1 MAPLKGS
8 ISEDR
13 RPIPCSKVIYQ
24 NSVFT
29 HLSAFTKNQGL
40 SVTSK
45 WQDAARGVPSKILQT
60 SYSSPL
66 AETDVDALTEAI
78 NKNIATLIALY
89 SREEK
94 KVDRPQ
100 RAVELLTSFFARSF
114 VIWGSLLF
122 IFLWM
127 FGNTVAP
134 FLHLVSFDPP
144 PFTWL
149 QDGITIAGFALALM
163 ILSTQNRQSK
173 IEERHAQLDLQ
184 VNLLAEQKIAKIIAL
199 LEELRRDLPN
209 VKNRYDAEAE
219 SMQEAAD
226 PLAVLNALEETLES
240 IEEAME
246 QQDSEDFNLTGASY
260 TEREVGSR
268 GD

>member
-1 MAPLKGS
+1 
-8 ISEDR
+8 
-13 RPIPCSKVIYQ
+13 
-24 NSVFT
+24 
-29 HLSAFTKNQGL
+29 
-40 SVTSK
+40 VTSK
-45 WQDAARGVPSKILQT
+45 WQDAVREQPSKIIQT
-60 SYSSPL
+60 SSSWPI
-66 AETDVDALTEAI
+66 AETDLDALTEAI

-89 SREEK
+89 SREEQ

-100 RAVELLTSFFARSF
+100 RAVELLTAFFARSF

-127 FGNTVAP
+127 FGNTLAP
-134 FLHLVSFDPP
+134 SLHWVPLDPP
-144 PFTWL
+144 PFNGL
-149 QDGITIAGFALALM
+149 QDGLTIAGFAMALM

-209 VKNRYDAEAE
+209 VQNRYDPEAE

-226 PLAVLNALEETLES
+226 PLAVLNALEETLET

-246 QQDSEDFNLTGASY
+246 QQNSEDLNLTEASY
-260 TEREVGSR
+260 TEREVGGR
-268 GD
+268 GE

>member
-1 MAPLKGS
+1 VISKG
-8 ISEDR
+8 
-13 RPIPCSKVIYQ
+13 P
-24 NSVFT
+24 NSVQAQSSET
-29 HLSAFTKNQGL
+29 PQ
-40 SVTSK
+40 
-45 WQDAARGVPSKILQT
+45 P
-60 SYSSPL
+60 SYSWPVT
-66 AETDVDALTEAI
+66 ETDLDALTETI

-89 SREEK
+89 SREEQ

-100 RAVELLTSFFARSF
+100 RAVELLTAFFARSF

-122 IFLWM
+122 IILWM
-127 FGNTVAP
+127 FGNTIAP
-134 FLHLVSFDPP
+134 VFHWVPLDPP

-163 ILSTQNRQSK
+163 ILSTQNRQSRV
-173 IEERHAQLDLQ
+173 EERHAQLDLQ

-226 PLAVLNALEETLES
+226 PLAVLNALEETLET
-240 IEEAME
+240 IEEVME
-246 QQDSEDFNLTGASY
+246 TQNEDLDLAEAAY
-260 TEREVGSR
+260 QETEAVGR

>member
-1 MAPLKGS
+1 
-8 ISEDR
+8 
-13 RPIPCSKVIYQ
+13 
-24 NSVFT
+24 
-29 HLSAFTKNQGL
+29 
-40 SVTSK
+40 VTSK
-45 WQDAARGVPSKILQT
+45 GPDAVQAQFSAIPQT
-60 SYSSPL
+60 SYSWAN
-66 AETDVDALTEAI
+66 AETELDALTENI

-94 KVDRPQ
+94 KVGRPQ
-100 RAVELLTSFFARSF
+100 RAVELLTAFFARSF

-122 IFLWM
+122 ITLWM
-127 FGNTVAP
+127 LGNTIAP
-134 FLHLVSFDPP
+134 IFHWTPLDPP

-149 QDGITIAGFALALM
+149 QDGITIAGFVLALM

-226 PLAVLNALEETLES
+226 PLVVLNALEETLET

-246 QQDSEDFNLTGASY
+246 AQDKGLDLAEASY
-260 TEREVGSR
+260 PTTEAVSR
-268 GD
+268 SD